1 MENKSSYQINE
12 QGVLGE
18 VKIADDVIAVIAGIA
33 ATEVTGVARMCG
45 NITNELVSKLGV
57 NNLSKGVKVVV
68 ENHHV
73 RVNLALELDYGVS
86 IPEISKKVQDRVKV
100 AIENMTGLKVR
111 EVNVRVRRC
120 SRRRVRKN
128 IKQSQTGLI
137 AVPSL
142 YRRKEP

>member
-57 NNLSKGVKVVV
+57 NNLSKGVKVVGD
-68 ENHHV
+68 NHHV
-73 RVNLALELDYGVS
+73 RVNLALELDYELVF
-86 IPEISKKVQDRVKV
+86 QRF
-100 AIENMTGLKVR
+100 L
-111 EVNVRVRRC
+111 
-120 SRRRVRKN
+120 RKFK
-128 IKQSQTGLI
+128 I
-137 AVPSL
+137 V
-142 YRRKEP
+142 

>member
-68 ENHHV
+68 ENH
-73 RVNLALELDYGVS
+73 GVS
-86 IPEISKKVQDRVKV
+86 IPEISKKVQDRVKA

-111 EVNVRVRRC
+111 EVNVRV
-120 SRRRVRKN
+120 
-128 IKQSQTGLI
+128 TGV
-137 AVPSL
+137 AA
-142 YRRKEP
+142 EEE

>member
-18 VKIADDVIAVIAGIA
+18 VKIADENEEGIGEICYRGANVIAVIAGIA

-86 IPEISKKVQDRVKV
+86 IPEISKKVQDRVKA

-111 EVNVRVRRC
+111 EVNVRV
-120 SRRRVRKN
+120 
-128 IKQSQTGLI
+128 TGV
-137 AVPSL
+137 AA
-142 YRRKEP
+142 EEE

>member
-86 IPEISKKVQDRVKV
+86 IPEISKKEMCIRDSINIVVKSGMSV
-100 AIENMTGLKVR
+100 EWLCCR
-111 EVNVRVRRC
+111 
-120 SRRRVRKN
+120 
-128 IKQSQTGLI
+128 
-137 AVPSL
+137 
-142 YRRKEP
+142 

>member
-18 VKIADDVIAVIAGIA
+18 VKIADDVI
-33 ATEVTGVARMCG
+33 EVTGVARMCG

-86 IPEISKKVQDRVKV
+86 IPEISKKVQDRVKA

-111 EVNVRVRRC
+111 EVNVRV
-120 SRRRVRKN
+120 
-128 IKQSQTGLI
+128 TGV
-137 AVPSL
+137 AA
-142 YRRKEP
+142 EEE

>member
-86 IPEISKKVQDRVKV
+86 IPDRVKA

-111 EVNVRVRRC
+111 EVNVRV
-120 SRRRVRKN
+120 
-128 IKQSQTGLI
+128 TGV
-137 AVPSL
+137 AA
-142 YRRKEP
+142 EEE

>member
-73 RVNLALELDYGVS
+73 RVNLALELDY
-86 IPEISKKVQDRVKV
+86 SKKVQDRVKA

-111 EVNVRVRRC
+111 EVNVRV
-120 SRRRVRKN
+120 
-128 IKQSQTGLI
+128 TGV
-137 AVPSL
+137 AA
-142 YRRKEP
+142 EEE

>member
-45 NITNELVSKLGV
+45 NITNELVS
-57 NNLSKGVKVVV
+57 
-68 ENHHV
+68 
-73 RVNLALELDYGVS
+73 NLALELDYGVS
-86 IPEISKKVQDRVKV
+86 IPEISKKVQDRVKA

-111 EVNVRVRRC
+111 EVNVRV
-120 SRRRVRKN
+120 
-128 IKQSQTGLI
+128 TGV
-137 AVPSL
+137 AA
-142 YRRKEP
+142 EEE

>member
-45 NITNELVSKLGV
+45 NITNELVSKL
-57 NNLSKGVKVVV
+57 
-68 ENHHV
+68 

-86 IPEISKKVQDRVKV
+86 IPEISKKVQDRVKA

-111 EVNVRVRRC
+111 EVNVRV
-120 SRRRVRKN
+120 
-128 IKQSQTGLI
+128 TGV
-137 AVPSL
+137 AA
-142 YRRKEP
+142 EEE

>member
-57 NNLSKGVKVVV
+57 NN
-68 ENHHV
+68 HHV

-86 IPEISKKVQDRVKV
+86 IPEISKKVQDRVKA

-111 EVNVRVRRC
+111 EVNVRV
-120 SRRRVRKN
+120 
-128 IKQSQTGLI
+128 TGV
-137 AVPSL
+137 AA
-142 YRRKEP
+142 EEE

>member
-68 ENHHV
+68 EN
-73 RVNLALELDYGVS
+73 LALELDYGVS

-111 EVNVRVRRC
+111 EVNVRV
-120 SRRRVRKN
+120 
-128 IKQSQTGLI
+128 TGV
-137 AVPSL
+137 AA
-142 YRRKEP
+142 EEE

>member
-73 RVNLALELDYGVS
+73 GVS
-86 IPEISKKVQDRVKV
+86 IPEISKKVQDRVKA

-111 EVNVRVRRC
+111 EVNVRV
-120 SRRRVRKN
+120 
-128 IKQSQTGLI
+128 TGV
-137 AVPSL
+137 AA
-142 YRRKEP
+142 EEE

>member
-73 RVNLALELDYGVS
+73 RVNLALELATGAVTLTTPGMACIFTLMRS
-86 IPEISKKVQDRVKV
+86 IWVRSLRV
-100 AIENMTGLKVR
+100 TR
-111 EVNVRVRRC
+111 
-120 SRRRVRKN
+120 
-128 IKQSQTGLI
+128 
-137 AVPSL
+137 
-142 YRRKEP
+142 

>member
-73 RVNLALELDYGVS
+73 RVNLALEVS
-86 IPEISKKVQDRVKV
+86 IPEISKKVQDRVKA

-111 EVNVRVRRC
+111 EVNVRV
-120 SRRRVRKN
+120 
-128 IKQSQTGLI
+128 TGV
-137 AVPSL
+137 AA
-142 YRRKEP
+142 EEE

>member
-1 MENKSSYQINE
+1 
-12 QGVLGE
+12 
-18 VKIADDVIAVIAGIA
+18 
-33 ATEVTGVARMCG
+33 MCG

-86 IPEISKKVQDRVKV
+86 IPEISKKVQDRVKA

-111 EVNVRVRRC
+111 EVTSV
-120 SRRRVRKN
+120 
-128 IKQSQTGLI
+128 SQALQQKKSKKEYKAKSDGTDYSS
-137 AVPSL
+137 SL